1 MAKTYPLKALWP
13 LLPFEVTTAPLLATL
28 DAYGG
33 GLVKYAVSQDG
44 IWLFSLAQPLSV
56 DESENLTGF
65 HPADLVPKQIDGV
78 EGYFYA
84 MQGGAPLLP
93 LPFTKD
99 QLIAFEKRMAGLI
112 GSCIERGDDTD
123 AWIADLEKDNP
134 DAAELARGIH
144 GNQWPLDLADI
155 VETKKE
161 GVAKPRFRLSDGI
174 ELNASTMAF
183 KSAYDEAQRQTD
195 MLKSMGITPDL
206 LKQIDYQKDMEKLI
220 GSAVGSMAN
229 AAYMDEIKRAQ
240 DMLRIANPSASELVA
255 DALGRQFASTVGLGT
270 AADSY
275 HVSQAT
281 TRVDMEK
288 LIGGSI
294 SGLADTVY
302 QKELQ
307 RNQDM
312 LRAVG
317 PYNSELAAAT
327 LGRPFASTVGID
339 TAANAYLQCE
349 TAARAEMEK
358 AIGGSLS
365 TAAQA
370 MSQHDALGYVNTVA
384 NAYRQ
389 ADYIKQ
395 TELERSIAMVS
406 GGIADSTGRVG
417 RAGLDAALGLYHQ
430 PTAKEMF
437 EQMELE
443 RLEKAIADDAH
454 RERVIEFTPPPF
466 FDHHAAISRQR
477 EDDREHAIETARLAE
492 IARLEARDE
501 YEARKQATSPTPA
514 PNTTPVGSDGATAG
528 VGNERVVPSWSL
540 TVPKRFQGYSKPLYD
555 HLKAAHGAG
564 KTRPTARNV
573 LDDWKLNRPHEVAEI
588 SNDGLKY
595 YDASGNTKPADLAA
609 IRKAIDRMTT

>member
-13 LLPFEVTTAPLLATL
+13 LLPFEVAAAPLLATL

-33 GLVKYAVSQDG
+33 GLIKYAVSQDG
-44 IWLFSLAQPLSV
+44 IWLCSLAQPLTV

-78 EGYFYA
+78 DGYFYA
-84 MQGGAPLLP
+84 MQGGVPLLP

-99 QLIAFEKRMAGLI
+99 QLIAFENRMAGLI
-112 GSCIERGDDTD
+112 ASCIERGDDTD
-123 AWIADLEKDNP
+123 AWIADLEKENP

-161 GVAKPRFRLSDGI
+161 GVAKPRFRLSKGI
-174 ELNASTMAF
+174 EPNASTMAF

-195 MLKSMGITPDL
+195 MLKSMGITHDL
-206 LKQIDYQKDMEKLI
+206 LKQIDHQKEMGKL
-220 GSAVGSMAN
+220 VGAGMSSMAN
-229 AAYMDEIKRAQ
+229 AAYIDEIKRSQ
-240 DMLRIANPSASELVA
+240 DMLRIANPY
-255 DALGRQFASTVGLGT
+255 T
-270 AADSY
+270 
-275 HVSQAT
+275 
-281 TRVDMEK
+281 
-288 LIGGSI
+288 
-294 SGLADTVY
+294 
-302 QKELQ
+302 
-307 RNQDM
+307 
-312 LRAVG
+312 
-317 PYNSELAAAT
+317 SELAAAT
-327 LGRPFASTVGID
+327 LGRQFSSTVGID

-370 MSQHDALGYVNTVA
+370 MSQHDALGDVNTVA
-384 NAYRQ
+384 DAYRQ
-389 ADYIKQ
+389 AECIKQ
-395 TELERSIAMVS
+395 TELEKSIAMVS

-454 RERVIEFTPPPF
+454 RERVIEFTPSPF
-466 FDHHAAISRQR
+466 FDHHAAINRQR

-492 IARLEARDE
+492 VARLEARDE

-514 PNTTPVGSDGATAG
+514 TNTTLVGSDGATADF
-528 VGNERVVPSWSL
+528 GNERVVLSWSL
-540 TVPKRFQGYSKPLYD
+540 NIPKRFQGYSKPLYD

-564 KTRPTARNV
+564 RTRPTARNV